1 LNPDGTTVGAVQPVM
16 HYGLGGRT
24 YYVSRYGSD
33 EVLVWALTDPLL
45 PAQEMRRAKVQLVD
59 GNGKSMPFNPPQDA
73 PELNGKSKIDMTN
86 VGNDLVAKAVHYSG
100 QLVFVVH
107 DSQDWFNDKK
117 LLTSIRLVR
126 LFVLGFPNI
135 PTNGDPSY
143 INRRFG
149 KNAAG
154 DNPQDR
160 MYYGWP
166 AVAVN
171 KKQDIVVVYARSGAT
186 IYPEVRYSTHFATAT
201 DIRPSWPLK
210 PGDGTYQSAGTT
222 CKDKNGNTVV
232 DKNGNP
238 VYCPVRWGDTA
249 GAALDPTDET
259 GIWVAQ
265 QYANATGGWD
275 IWVGK
280 VFGPKPGP

>member
-1 LNPDGTTVGAVQPVM
+1 
-16 HYGLGGRT
+16 
-24 YYVSRYGSD
+24 
-33 EVLVWALTDPLL
+33 
-45 PAQEMRRAKVQLVD
+45 
-59 GNGKSMPFNPPQDA
+59 
-73 PELNGKSKIDMTN
+73 
-86 VGNDLVAKAVHYSG
+86 
-100 QLVFVVH
+100 
-107 DSQDWFNDKK
+107 
-117 LLTSIRLVR
+117 LLTEFAV
-126 LFVLGFPNI
+126 G
-135 PTNGDPSY
+135 
-143 INRRFG
+143 G
-149 KNAAG
+149 KNSCPQMPTIRCAQAQSDLRVLFDPYRKRFWVLDGGGIYTADRDPKKTRGIWLVGVSKSEDPKDGWYLYWMDVVAHWGQANDTVYKPGYVAA
-154 DNPQDR
+154 
-160 MYYGWP
+160 
-166 AVAVN
+166 
-171 KKQDIVVVYARSGAT
+171 
-186 IYPEVRYSTHFATAT
+186 AT

-232 DKNGNP
+232 NKYGNP